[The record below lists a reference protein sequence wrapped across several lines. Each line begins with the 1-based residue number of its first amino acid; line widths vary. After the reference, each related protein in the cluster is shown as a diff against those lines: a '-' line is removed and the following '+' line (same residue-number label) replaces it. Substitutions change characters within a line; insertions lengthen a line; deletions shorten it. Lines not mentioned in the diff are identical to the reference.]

1 MSKFENHSNYNCT
14 ITTSAG
20 EQYQVYA
27 NWLHNQGLDN
37 WQGWQCSAGDTRFY
51 IDKNFNVWDG
61 ECQNSLL
68 GNALGSWDINPATIC
83 TKTTCTGCTDDLI
96 TKKYKSDQTD

>member
-1 MSKFENHSNYNCT
+1 
-14 ITTSAG
+14 
-20 EQYQVYA
+20 
-27 NWLHNQGLDN
+27 
-37 WQGWQCSAGDTRFY
+37 
-51 IDKNFNVWDG
+51 VWDG

-68 GNALGSWDINPATIC
+68 GNALSSWDTNPATIC